1 MKPMKKQMI
10 IILSVLAVI
19 GFVAGLIIGLT
30 TNDKD
35 EDTSPKQESPKIE
48 TPEIPIT
55 PSNPTD
61 PEAPEVPNT
70 PDVPSVPTYPDT
82 PVSSPDAPDAP
93 TNPDTPAEP
102 DTPVAPTPST
112 PPTPDEP
119 QPDVPPAEPSNPTT
133 PVEPEVPTEPDKPTE
148 PETPEVPIT
157 PTVPHTHSYVAKVVR
172 EANCGQMG
180 KITYTCS
187 CGNSYSETT
196 DREPDDHDFDE
207 GKLNGVMMIYT
218 CKRCTKTKK
227 VNVCNHIWTDWKVI
241 RVGSCVDGYSRRVCQ
256 NCYLEEK
263 ETIPAVGHCVY
274 EVIDEGKTTRT
285 SWCVGCYTTKT
296 EEFPDGNPNYVPSPT
311 VPSTPSNIPGTKYW

>member
-35 EDTSPKQESPKIE
+35 ADDSPEQEPPKME
-48 TPEIPIT
+48 TPEVPLAPDDPKDPKASTHPDT
-55 PSNPTD
+55 PVEPT
-61 PEAPEVPNT
+61 
-70 PDVPSVPTYPDT
+70 VPSVPEVP
-82 PVSSPDAPDAP
+82 S
-93 TNPDTPAEP
+93 TPADP

-119 QPDVPPAEPSNPTT
+119 QPDVPPAEPSDPTT

-148 PETPEVPIT
+148 PETNDVPIT

-187 CGNSYSETT
+187 CGSSYSETT

-296 EEFPDGNPNYVPSPT
+296 EEFPGGNPNYVPSPT

>member
-1 MKPMKKQMI
+1 MNKKTLAI
-10 IILSVLAVI
+10 ICALVAVVAAI
-19 GFVAGLIIGLT
+19 GVIIAAT
-30 TNDKD
+30 TIKD
-35 EDTSPKQESPKIE
+35 EPKAPATEKAEGNIE

-70 PDVPSVPTYPDT
+70 PDVPSVPTDPDT
-82 PVSSPDAPDAP
+82 PVASPDAPDAP
-93 TNPDTPAEP
+93 TNPETPADP

-112 PPTPDEP
+112 PPIPAEP
-119 QPDVPPAEPSNPTT
+119 QPDVPPTEPTEPSNPTT
-133 PVEPEVPTEPDKPTE
+133 PVEPEVPTEPA
-148 PETPEVPIT
+148 T

-180 KITYTCS
+180 KITYTCA
-187 CGNSYSETT
+187 CGSSYSETT